1 MNNMTIGQYIPGQ
14 SWLHQLDPRVKM
26 LSLIL
31 LLVSIFLIPIQGSMI
46 DLSILAG
53 YFLLTLILV
62 MSSGIPLMKVLQ
74 GLRPILFL
82 LTFTVLIQILII
94 RPTTLVAI
102 SDTFTFYLSVTS
114 IVAMIVWLIFY
125 QVSKKWIK
133 FKVLY
138 FLLSVFVVFAIQYV
152 LPYGVIYQYDV
163 TLYEETVIRALFI
176 FFRIVVI
183 IMLTSLLTFTTMT
196 TDINDGLEGIL
207 FPLKWFKVPVDV
219 LTMMVSLTLR
229 YIPTLLI
236 ETDKIMKA
244 QASRG
249 VDFKEASLKDKVTQV
264 ISLLIPVFVISFK
277 RAEDLANAMEVRGY
291 VIGQKRTKIDILK
304 IKLTDYIAMLGV
316 LLIVSMTIF
325 VVFFL

>member
-31 LLVSIFLIPIQGSMI
+31 LLVSIFIIPIQGTRL
-46 DLSILAG
+46 DLYILAS
-53 YFLLTLILV
+53 FFVLTMILV

-74 GLRPILFL
+74 GLKPILFL
-82 LTFTVLIQILII
+82 LTFTVLIQIVII
-94 RPTTLVAI
+94 RPTTLVPI
-102 SDTFTFYLSVTS
+102 SDTYTFYLSLTS
-114 IVAMIVWLIFY
+114 IVAMILWILFY
-125 QVSKKWIK
+125 QVTKKWIK

-138 FLLSVFVVFAIQYV
+138 FIFSVFIIFLLQYV
-152 LPYGVIYQYDV
+152 LPYIPFYQYNV
-163 TLYEETVIRALFI
+163 TLYEETVFRALFI
-176 FFRIVVI
+176 FFRIVII

-207 FPLKWFKVPVDV
+207 FPLKWVKVPVDV

-249 VDFKEASLKDKVTQV
+249 VDFKEASIKDKITQV

-291 VIGQKRTKIDILK
+291 VIGHKRTKIDVLK
-304 IKLTDYIAMLGV
+304 IKLSDIFAMIGV
-316 LLIVSMTIF
+316 MMIVSTTIYLVYF
-325 VVFFL
+325 

>member
-14 SWLHQLDPRVKM
+14 SWLHKLDPRVKM

-31 LLVSIFLIPIQGSMI
+31 LLVSIFLIPIQGSRI
-46 DLSILAG
+46 DLIILG
-53 YFLLTLILV
+53 SYFIGTMLLV
-62 MSSGIPLMKVLQ
+62 VSSGIPLLKVLQ

-82 LTFTVLIQILII
+82 LTFTVLIQILLIQ
-94 RPTTLVAI
+94 PTQRVPL
-102 SDTFTFYLSVTS
+102 SDTYTFYLSLSS
-114 IVAMIVWLIFY
+114 IAAIILWIVFY
-125 QVSKKWIK
+125 QVTKKWIK

-138 FLLSVFVVFAIQYV
+138 FLLSVIVVFALQYA
-152 LPYGVIYQYDV
+152 LPFGSFFQYDV
-163 TLYEETVIRALFI
+163 TLYEETVFRALFI
-176 FFRIVVI
+176 FFRIVII

-207 FPLKWFKVPVDV
+207 FPLKWIKVPVDV

-249 VDFKEASLKDKVTQV
+249 VDFKEASLKDKITQV

-291 VIGQKRTKIDILK
+291 VIGQKRTKIDVLK
-304 IKLTDYIAMLGV
+304 IKTSDYLAFFGV
-316 LLIVSMTIF
+316 ISIVSFT
-325 VVFFL
+325 VYLVFFS

>member
-14 SWLHQLDPRVKM
+14 SWLHKLDPRVKM

-31 LLVSIFLIPIQGSMI
+31 LLVSIFLIPIQGSRI
-46 DLSILAG
+46 DLIILG
-53 YFLLTLILV
+53 SYFIGTMFLV
-62 MSSGIPLMKVLQ
+62 VSSGISLLKVLQ

-82 LTFTVLIQILII
+82 LTFTVLIQIVLIQ
-94 RPTTLVAI
+94 PTQRVPL
-102 SDTFTFYLSVTS
+102 SDTYTFYVSLTS
-114 IVAMIVWLIFY
+114 ITAIILWIVFY
-125 QVSKKWIK
+125 QVTKKWIK

-138 FLLSVFVVFAIQYV
+138 FLLSVIVVFALQYA
-152 LPYGVIYQYDV
+152 LPFGSFFQYDV
-163 TLYEETVIRALFI
+163 TLYEETVFRALFI
-176 FFRIVVI
+176 FFRIVII

-207 FPLKWFKVPVDV
+207 FPLKWIKVPVDV

-249 VDFKEASLKDKVTQV
+249 VDFKEASLKDKITQV

-291 VIGQKRTKIDILK
+291 VIGQKRTKIDVLK
-304 IKLTDYIAMLGV
+304 IKTSDYLAFFGV
-316 LLIVSMTIF
+316 ISIVSFT
-325 VVFFL
+325 VYLVFFS

>member
-14 SWLHQLDPRVKM
+14 SWLHKLDPRVKM

-31 LLVSIFLIPIQGSMI
+31 MLVSIFLIPIQGTI
-46 DLSILAG
+46 LDLSILG
-53 YFLLTLILV
+53 TYFVLTMVLV
-62 MSSGIPLMKVLQ
+62 ISSGIPLLKVLQ

-94 RPTTLVAI
+94 RPTSLVQL
-102 SDTFTFYLSVTS
+102 SDTYTFYISFTS
-114 IVAMIVWLIFY
+114 ITAMIIWIIFY
-125 QVSKKWIK
+125 QFTKKWIK

-138 FLLSVFVVFAIQYV
+138 FLLSVVIIFALQYA
-152 LPYGVIYQYDV
+152 LPFIPFYQYDV
-163 TLYEETVIRALFI
+163 TLYEETVFRALFI

-207 FPLKWFKVPVDV
+207 FPLKWIKVPVDV

-249 VDFKEASLKDKVTQV
+249 VDFKEASIKDKITQV

-304 IKLTDYIAMLGV
+304 IKKSDYFAVIGVVMMVSLTVYL
-316 LLIVSMTIF
+316 
-325 VVFFL
+325 VFF

>member
-1 MNNMTIGQYIPGQ
+1 MNNMTIGQYIPGE
-14 SWLHQLDPRVKM
+14 SWLHQLDPRIKM

-31 LLVSIFLIPIQGSMI
+31 LLVSIFLVPIQGTII

-53 YFLLTLILV
+53 YFLFTLLLV
-62 MSSGIPLMKVLQ
+62 MSSGIPLLKVLQ

-82 LTFTVLIQILII
+82 LTFTVLIQIIII
-94 RPTTLVAI
+94 RPTTLVAL
-102 SDTFTFYLSVTS
+102 SETFTFYLSFTS
-114 IVAMIVWLIFY
+114 IAAIILWIIFY

-133 FKVLY
+133 FKVMY
-138 FLLSVFVVFAIQYV
+138 FIFSVVVVFALQYA
-152 LPYGVIYQYDV
+152 LPYGNIFQYDV
-163 TLYEETVIRALFI
+163 TLYEETVFRALFI

-207 FPLKWFKVPVDV
+207 FPLKWVKVPVDV

-249 VDFKEASLKDKVTQV
+249 VDFKEASIKDKVTQV

-304 IKLTDYIAMLGV
+304 IKTTDFIAMIGV
-316 LLIVSMTIF
+316 LLIVAVT
-325 VVFFL
+325 VYLVFFS

>member
-14 SWLHQLDPRVKM
+14 SWLHKLDPRVKM

-31 LLVSIFLIPIQGSMI
+31 LLVSIFLIPIQGSRI
-46 DLSILAG
+46 DLIILG
-53 YFLLTLILV
+53 SYFIGTMFLV
-62 MSSGIPLMKVLQ
+62 VSSGIPLLKVLQ

-82 LTFTVLIQILII
+82 LTFTVLIQILLIQ
-94 RPTTLVAI
+94 PTQRVPL
-102 SDTFTFYLSVTS
+102 SDTYKFYLSLTS
-114 IVAMIVWLIFY
+114 ITAIILWIVFY
-125 QVSKKWIK
+125 QVTKKWIK

-138 FLLSVFVVFAIQYV
+138 FLLSVIVVFALQYA
-152 LPYGVIYQYDV
+152 LPFGSFFQYDV
-163 TLYEETVIRALFI
+163 TLYEETVFRALFI
-176 FFRIVVI
+176 FFRIVII

-207 FPLKWFKVPVDV
+207 FPLKWIKVPVDV

-249 VDFKEASLKDKVTQV
+249 VDFKEASLKDKITQV

-291 VIGQKRTKIDILK
+291 VIGQKRTKIDVLK
-304 IKLTDYIAMLGV
+304 IKTSDYLAFFGV
-316 LLIVSMTIF
+316 ISIVSFTIYL
-325 VVFFL
+325 VFFS

>member
-14 SWLHQLDPRVKM
+14 SWLHKLDPRVKM

-31 LLVSIFLIPIQGSMI
+31 LLVSIFLIPIQGSRI
-46 DLSILAG
+46 DLIILG
-53 YFLLTLILV
+53 SYFIGTMFLV
-62 MSSGIPLMKVLQ
+62 VSSGIPLLKVLQ

-82 LTFTVLIQILII
+82 LMFTVLIQILLIQ
-94 RPTTLVAI
+94 PTQRVPL
-102 SDTFTFYLSVTS
+102 SDTYTFYVSLTS
-114 IVAMIVWLIFY
+114 ITAIILWIVFY
-125 QVSKKWIK
+125 QVTKKWIK

-138 FLLSVFVVFAIQYV
+138 FLLSVIVVFALQYA
-152 LPYGVIYQYDV
+152 LPFGSFFQYDV
-163 TLYEETVIRALFI
+163 TLYEETVFRGLFI
-176 FFRIVVI
+176 FFSIVII

-207 FPLKWFKVPVDV
+207 FPLKWIKVPVDV

-249 VDFKEASLKDKVTQV
+249 VDFKEASLKDKITQV

-291 VIGQKRTKIDILK
+291 VIGQKRTKIDVLK
-304 IKLTDYIAMLGV
+304 IKTSDYLAFFGV
-316 LLIVSMTIF
+316 ISIVSFTIYL
-325 VVFFL
+325 VFFS

>member
-14 SWLHQLDPRVKM
+14 SWLHKLDPRVKM

-31 LLVSIFLIPIQGSMI
+31 LLVSIFLIPIQGSRI
-46 DLSILAG
+46 DLIILG
-53 YFLLTLILV
+53 SYFIGTMLLVI
-62 MSSGIPLMKVLQ
+62 SSGIPLLKVLQ

-82 LTFTVLIQILII
+82 LTFTVLIQILLIQ
-94 RPTTLVAI
+94 PTQRVPL
-102 SDTFTFYLSVTS
+102 SDTYTFYLSLTS
-114 IVAMIVWLIFY
+114 ITAIILWIVFY
-125 QVSKKWIK
+125 QVTKKWIK

-138 FLLSVFVVFAIQYV
+138 FLLSVIVVFALQYA
-152 LPYGVIYQYDV
+152 LPFGSFFQYDV
-163 TLYEETVIRALFI
+163 TLYEETVFRALFI
-176 FFRIVVI
+176 FFRIVII

-207 FPLKWFKVPVDV
+207 FPLKWIKVPVDV

-249 VDFKEASLKDKVTQV
+249 VDFKEASLKDKITQV

-291 VIGQKRTKIDILK
+291 VIGQKRTKIDVLK
-304 IKLTDYIAMLGV
+304 IKTSDYLAFFGV
-316 LLIVSMTIF
+316 ISIVSFT
-325 VVFFL
+325 VYLVFFS

>member
-1 MNNMTIGQYIPGQ
+1 MNNMTIGQYIPGE
-14 SWLHQLDPRVKM
+14 SWLHVLDPRVKM

-31 LLVSIFLIPIQGSMI
+31 LLVSIFLIPIQGTII

-53 YFLLTLILV
+53 YFLLTLFLV
-62 MSSGIPLMKVLQ
+62 ISSGIPLLKVLN
-74 GLRPILFL
+74 GLKPILFL

-94 RPTTLVAI
+94 RPMTLVPL
-102 SDTFTFYLSVTS
+102 SNPYTFYISWTS
-114 IVAMIVWLIFY
+114 ISAILIWLVLY
-125 QVSKKWIK
+125 QFTKKWVK

-138 FLLSVFVVFAIQYV
+138 FIFSVFVVFAIQYI
-152 LPYGVIYQYDV
+152 LPFGTIFEYEVI
-163 TLYEETVIRALFI
+163 LYEETVFRALFI

-207 FPLKWFKVPVDV
+207 FPLKWLKVPVDV

-249 VDFKEASLKDKVTQV
+249 VDFKEASIKDKVTQV

-291 VIGQKRTKIDILK
+291 VIGQKRTKIDVLK
-304 IKLTDYIAMLGV
+304 IKLSDYMTMAGV
-316 LLIVSMTIF
+316 ILIVSLTVYM
-325 VVFFL
+325 VFF